1 MFGALIALIVSTI
14 EKDFFFLLFVVSN
27 TGVGAYTT
35 NADVG

>member
-14 EKDFFFLLFVVSN
+14 EKDLFLFYVVIL
-27 TGVGAYTT
+27 VLVLHTT

>member
-14 EKDFFFLLFVVSN
+14 EKDFFLLFVVSN